1 MGQEQ
6 NKNALNNP
14 LCVSHKTLRGG
25 EKKSQ
30 LRKPLLAE
38 LRVTA
43 VALFYCAALAFN
55 TQRQLKLNNNV
66 YEYFFSLHFRLI
78 LRNEN
83 QKYNPKHY
91 ILWYCSRF
99 TFRCVSFSNTAYR
112 THTHTNM
119 FAFAFNIYFYRYC
132 VSRQRRISLLLPC
145 QAISTDISYRFR
157 WAAVCR
163 TLHCM
168 TWHAIAR
175 LASVASKRFTVPF
188 AVDVRHC
195 RGSEVSTTTNDVGT
209 CGE

>member
-112 THTHTNM
+112 THT
-119 FAFAFNIYFYRYC
+119 
-132 VSRQRRISLLLPC
+132 RICLLLH
-145 QAISTDISYRFR
+145 STFIFIVIALVGKDESVSY
-157 WAAVCR
+157 C
-163 TLHCM
+163 
-168 TWHAIAR
+168 HARQSA
-175 LASVASKRFTVPF
+175 LT
-188 AVDVRHC
+188 
-195 RGSEVSTTTNDVGT
+195 
-209 CGE
+209 